1 MRETPIK
8 CDNKAYKN
16 INLLSVYIYNNKNLV
31 YLYFLLFFICFQI
44 LIFTIVSNCESYEV
58 IYSTILYGRNHKI
71 VIVVAMK

>member
-1 MRETPIK
+1 MRETALK
-8 CDNKAYKN
+8 CDNETYKI
-16 INLLSVYIYNNKNLV
+16 INHLSVCIYNNKNLV

-58 IYSTILYGRNHKI
+58 IYSTILYGRNHEI